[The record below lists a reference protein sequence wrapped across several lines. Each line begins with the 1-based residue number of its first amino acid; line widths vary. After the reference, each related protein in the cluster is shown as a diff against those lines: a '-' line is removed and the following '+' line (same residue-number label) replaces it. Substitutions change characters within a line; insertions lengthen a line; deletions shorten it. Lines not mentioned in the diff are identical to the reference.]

1 MAQES
6 RLVVVIDSQNAERN
20 ARNLGNE
27 LVSIERK
34 GEFASKSMDS
44 LSVATRALA
53 GHMAGLVTV
62 GAAISKMDTYT
73 GLQNRLKL
81 VTNNQ
86 AELNKATEDTFQIA
100 QKTYSAWD
108 SVLQVYQRFSD
119 NAKTLNLTMDDT
131 ARLTETVS
139 KAVAISGASA
149 EAADAALVQFGQ
161 ALASGTLR
169 GEELNSVMEQTPAL
183 AKAIAKGMGITVGE
197 LRSVAAEG
205 KITSQEIVKALRN
218 VQDEVDAL
226 FAKTDITIGQSLTL
240 LNNEITKF
248 VGEAGKGSGAA
259 QALSGSIQLL
269 ANNLNLIADSAF
281 AIGIGLMTKAV
292 LTKTVAVQASI
303 AASTKQV
310 FATIAER
317 NANIAAAKAEVESA
331 LAEAQSTQVTLTNI
345 KATHAQIM
353 AEIELEKVRLKAQIT
368 EQGRTATITRMA
380 QLGRL
385 QAQVALEVAAAET
398 AQSAS
403 SARLSAALTAQS
415 VATSRLA
422 LAKSA
427 LMAIFSPMGLAI
439 AATAASFYLLSSS
452 SDEVKESLATQ
463 SDSVSDL
470 TDKYIKLN
478 TVQALTEGVRLRKE
492 IEQQNDAIDDASGAI
507 KRFAYIQKELF
518 KLSGSDYEDYQ
529 NAIKSIA
536 TGASDAGDLLKKMI
550 SSGRFSQTQID
561 KLIEFSSAVAESK
574 NKIEQGNTALKLLN
588 ATSGQHVEVTA
599 ESIKQLTI
607 QTNLTK
613 VATQNFTDMKT
624 QMLDS
629 LRAQVEFIRLNGG
642 SEEQVKSL
650 NKVIQAYSL
659 NQISATDAV
668 SKFNSTAKVP
678 VDNIKKLQEYAIKTD
693 QSKIAL
699 NQANAELKKQ
709 NDLRNEYLK
718 QHQTVLGAQQ
728 GETNELNNQVAAQEK
743 LNKLRDNANKDNLK
757 NDFLIK
763 NTKAFGGGEKGLD
776 KARAASEFYTDNKIP
791 MTRSLT
797 GQEYAIFE
805 AWYKKQK
812 EVKDLQESIS
822 ESTRKQTKEVEK
834 QTKEAAKQAVLLA
847 GNDEKSRNMLR
858 VYLAF
863 RNAGLGDKQARVMTA
878 QVGRETDF
886 RNEAMFGSHKDANN
900 GYTNTGFLSWQKSRS
915 TKLMQSLQGQGVLD
929 KNGKIQQTQDALDA
943 MAKHAVQEAM
953 TDKSYSKSKAALL
966 NDDLDYRSLERIVA
980 KNLVGWD
987 YDGKKLGKAKASQHL
1002 AKQDSYYNQLSKI
1015 LGDNP
1020 EAVSK
1025 AIGDLSKLED
1035 EAYKAR
1041 AKTLEEVKQ
1050 LQATYD
1056 SETVAR
1062 SKKREEEINKAT
1074 ILGQSNLIP
1083 KINERYDAEDKL
1095 AQKQFDFEVNG
1106 YKWTEEQKLD
1116 YTYETN
1122 SLRLVAEGKL
1132 SEDQRKVA
1140 LDGLKLQKQQELGLL
1155 KLAQE
1160 QRLFQA
1166 RLSLL
1171 SETQAMQERYRL
1183 EREEI
1188 HKNTK
1193 LSIEERQK
1201 LIALSKANQDKETR
1215 DKVNN
1220 AVQNWGGIQADMN
1233 GTGEFFRQD
1242 QERFSRLN
1250 AANDL
1255 ADSQFAATD
1264 LNEQNSLDG
1273 LNAQFEAGLIK
1284 QQDYENQKTAIIQA
1298 AQDQRN
1304 QIAAEHAKNVQ
1315 DIEDKY
1321 QQDRLNTQI
1330 AFGGQMMGSLTSMFG
1345 SMFGEQSKAYKIMFA
1360 ADKAY
1365 AIAAAG
1371 IAIQQNI
1378 AAASKAG
1385 FPLNIPLIA
1394 GAVAQ
1399 GASIIAN
1406 IRAIKDQGFADG
1418 GYTGSGRKYE
1428 PAGIVHKGEVV
1439 WSQEDIKRWG
1449 GVGLVENMR
1458 KSANPEAFINN
1469 HAINNTSAENVFNR
1483 SFLSSKAFNDN
1494 QNISNIFNRPTRENQ
1509 IIVNAFKPSKDAA
1522 SRSEDVQ
1529 SITNQ
1534 YAGNNTSFSE
1544 VLDKSI
1550 QSSKSFN
1557 ASKSII
1563 SSLSNSKVLNS
1574 NVSNSTVQNAEKELL
1589 KEVSIFKDNGFADG
1603 GYTGKGKKY
1612 EIAGAVHKGEI
1623 VWSQDDIKKW
1633 GGVDKVEQMRRA
1645 TSPESFVSNYAQNHT
1660 TFESILNRANQ
1671 SSRIFNQS
1679 KEISNIFNKSVQDD
1693 QIIYKG
1699 NGNVPTSATSDL
1711 YHDGKVYFSS
1721 NGLVQDR
1728 SNLDDVQD
1736 FTLGR
1741 TSRPQAEIMPSIE
1754 PSTPTINFKIE
1765 VINQVSGATVEAE
1778 QLDEQTVRIIVT
1790 DELDKQLP
1798 RKVPKLVSDQI
1809 ANPNSTISRS
1819 LTENTTARRN
1829 RT

>member
-6 RLVVVIDSQNAERN
+6 RLVIVIDSQNAERN

-86 AELNKATEDTFQIA
+86 SELNKATEDTFRIA

-183 AKAIAKGMGITVGE
+183 AKAIAQGMGITLGE

-218 VQDEVDAL
+218 VESDVDAL

-259 QALSGSIQLL
+259 QVLAGSVQTL
-269 ANNLNLIADSAF
+269 ASNLDLIADGALVV
-281 AIGIGLMTKAV
+281 GIGYITRAILMKSAAIKEGMASTLASR
-292 LTKTVAVQASI
+292 QASVLNAQAEYAEAT
-303 AASTKQV
+303 AAL
-310 FATIAER
+310 
-317 NANIAAAKAEVESA
+317 NAAKAH
-331 LAEAQSTQVTLTNI
+331 LANVRATN
-345 KATHAQIM
+345 
-353 AEIELEKVRLKAQIT
+353 
-368 EQGRTATITRMA
+368 
-380 QLGRL
+380 
-385 QAQVALEVAAAET
+385 AET
-398 AQSAS
+398 Q
-403 SARLSAALTAQS
+403 
-415 VATSRLA
+415 
-422 LAKSA
+422 AK
-427 LMAIFSPMGLAI
+427 FG
-439 AATAASFYLLSSS
+439 ATAA
-452 SDEVKESLATQ
+452 ATRYAQ
-463 SDSVSDL
+463 AQAAV
-470 TDKYIKLN
+470 TAATNAQTAAQIKLN
-478 TVQALTEGVRLRKE
+478 TATSIAGRLAKGAFGLIGGWAGVATLGVMGLAAAYSYFNNKAEEAKQKLAEQAKVAEKADEELKKLTGNDKAKAVNDLTTAFNAQNKALEKSSRAVGSALIDIENYARGNREVEKISQEARTGTISYTEAIERLNKIKLPTDLYE
-492 IEQQNDAIDDASGAI
+492 NLKKQAAQYDDNASKASLS
-507 KRFAYIQKELF
+507 AE
-518 KLSGSDYEDYQ
+518 KLKLLRVEVKLGGNEAQ
-529 NAIKSIA
+529 NAAIQHQKQA
-536 TGASDAGDLLKKMI
+536 DAL
-550 SSGRFSQTQID
+550 
-561 KLIEFSSAVAESK
+561 
-574 NKIEQGNTALKLLN
+574 GNTATEAEK
-588 ATSGQHVEVTA
+588 ATKALQDYQAKQKDSVIDSIYKSGWLDKGYT
-599 ESIKQLTI
+599 
-607 QTNLTK
+607 
-613 VATQNFTDMKT
+613 VA
-624 QMLDS
+624 
-629 LRAQVEFIRLNGG
+629 
-642 SEEQVKSL
+642 
-650 NKVIQAYSL
+650 
-659 NQISATDAV
+659 
-668 SKFNSTAKVP
+668 
-678 VDNIKKLQEYAIKTD
+678 
-693 QSKIAL
+693 
-699 NQANAELKKQ
+699 QANAILELQKAKGMSAILSK
-709 NDLRNEYLK
+709 DEIDSALRNLK
-718 QHQTVLGAQQ
+718 IIEEQQ
-728 GETNELNNQVAAQEK
+728 EREDK
-743 LNKLRDNANKDNLK
+743 L
-757 NDFLIK
+757 
-763 NTKAFGGGEKGLD
+763 T
-776 KARAASEFYTDNKIP
+776 
-791 MTRSLT
+791 
-797 GQEYAIFE
+797 E
-805 AWYKKQK
+805 AK
-812 EVKDLQESIS
+812 
-822 ESTRKQTKEVEK
+822 RK

-847 GNDEKSRNMLR
+847 GNNEQARNMLR
-858 VYLAF
+858 VYQSF

-900 GYTNTGFLSWQKSRS
+900 GYNNTGFLSWQKSRS

-980 KNLVGWD
+980 KNFVGWD

-1020 EAVSK
+1020 EAASK
-1025 AIGDLSKLED
+1025 AIGDLSKFED

-1050 LQATYD
+1050 LQAAYD

-1074 ILGQSNLIP
+1074 ILGQLNLIP

-1166 RLSLL
+1166 KLFLL
-1171 SETQAMQERYRL
+1171 SETEAMQERYRL

-1188 HKNTK
+1188 AKTVK
-1193 LSIEERQK
+1193 DEEEKRK
-1201 LIALSKANQDKETR
+1201 RLALSRDQERLEALDRAAKAGQ
-1215 DKVNN
+1215 
-1220 AVQNWGGIQADMN
+1220 AWGGIQADMN
-1233 GTGEFFRQD
+1233 GSGEFYRLD
-1242 QERFSRLN
+1242 QERSSRLS
-1250 AANDL
+1250 AATNL
-1255 ADSQFAATD
+1255 LDSQQGVVN
-1264 LNEQNSLDG
+1264 LNEQNSIEA
-1273 LNAQFEAGLIK
+1273 LNAQFEQQLIS

-1298 AQDQRN
+1298 AQDKRN
-1304 QIAAEHAKNVQ
+1304 QIAAEYAKNAQ

-1330 AFGGQMMGSLTSMFG
+1330 AFGSQMMGSLTSMFG

-1385 FPLNIPLIA
+1385 FPLNLPLIA

-1406 IRAIKDQGFADG
+1406 IRAIKDQGFAEG
-1418 GYTGSGRKYE
+1418 GYTGSGGKYE

-1439 WSQEDIKRWG
+1439 WSQEDIRRWG

-1494 QNISNIFNRPTRENQ
+1494 QNISNIFNQSSREDQ
-1509 IIVNAFKPSKDAA
+1509 IIVKALKPSNEVVLQ
-1522 SRSEDVQ
+1522 SGDVQ
-1529 SITNQ
+1529 NITNQ

-1679 KEISNIFNKSVQDD
+1679 KEISNIFNQPVHDG

-1699 NGNVPTSATSDL
+1699 NSSVPTSATSDL

-1728 SNLDDVQD
+1728 SNLEDVQD
-1736 FTLGR
+1736 FTIGQAA
-1741 TSRPQAEIMPSIE
+1741 RPQAEIMPSIE

-1778 QLDEQTVRIIVT
+1778 QLDEQTVRIIVK

-1798 RKVPKLVSDQI
+1798 RTVPKLVSDQI
-1809 ANPNSTISRS
+1809 GNPNSAISRS

>member
-6 RLVVVIDSQNAERN
+6 RLVIVIDSQNAERN

-44 LSVATRALA
+44 LSAATRALA

-86 AELNKATEDTFQIA
+86 FELNKATEDTFRIA

-149 EAADAALVQFGQ
+149 EAADASLVQFGQ

-183 AKAIAKGMGITVGE
+183 AKAIAQGMGITVGE

-218 VQDEVDAL
+218 VESDVDAL

-248 VGEAGKGSGAA
+248 VGEASQGSGAA
-259 QALSGSIQLL
+259 QALSGSIKVLAENLESISYVAILGGTALL
-269 ANNLNLIADSAF
+269 TKAIATQVSALNTKLGSLVANN
-281 AIGIGLMTKAV
+281 
-292 LTKTVAVQASI
+292 
-303 AASTKQV
+303 AASQLQKQKS
-310 FATIAER
+310 IES
-317 NANIAAAKAEVESA
+317 AKAA
-331 LAEAQSTQVTLTNI
+331 LAEAEAHLANVRATNAETQAKFGASAASARYVLAATNVEKATKAVTAAQGKSASMAGLLSGAWGLIGGPIGAITLGITALAATYMYFSSKSAEATAKLKEQAEAAKLTKEEI
-345 KATHAQIM
+345 KALNDEQRKEKLGDLAATLDNQNKALRQQELAVGSALINIQNYAVGNAKV
-353 AEIELEKVRLKAQIT
+353 AEISNKARLGTISYTEAIEQLKSEKIPSDLMDALLK
-368 EQGRTATITRMA
+368 
-380 QLGRL
+380 
-385 QAQVALEVAAAET
+385 QVNAYDEAAET
-398 AQSAS
+398 AAKTKQTYSLFGIEVTLAGNKAENAIVGVDKNTKSLTENEKAALAAKNAQKKYADSLFDREFDAYLTKGLLAKGYSPDQVKQMVETANWARKEGVDITNELYQRGLKALAIDEENKKVIDAKNKTLKETTNELSKQQKLTKRLVGISGQSGIGTGPHLDVRYGGSLSGQKVSNEHLARLQAGGKPLTSYKISSNYGPRKAPTKGAS
-403 SARLSAALTAQS
+403 SFHKGIDFSMPEGTPITTN
-415 VATSRLA
+415 VAVKDIKTWYDS
-422 LAKSA
+422 KGGGYVSEV
-427 LMAIFSPMGLAI
+427 IFEDG
-439 AATAASFYLLSSS
+439 
-452 SDEVKESLATQ
+452 
-463 SDSVSDL
+463 VS
-470 TDKYIKLN
+470 
-478 TVQALTEGVRLRKE
+478 
-492 IEQQNDAIDDASGAI
+492 
-507 KRFAYIQKELF
+507 
-518 KLSGSDYEDYQ
+518 
-529 NAIKSIA
+529 
-536 TGASDAGDLLKKMI
+536 
-550 SSGRFSQTQID
+550 
-561 KLIEFSSAVAESK
+561 
-574 NKIEQGNTALKLLN
+574 LKLLHQSPKMQSKVKGGASKGSDKAAGDIQSQLERQLDAQRSLEN
-588 ATSGQHVEVTA
+588 EVATEVQRIQNNLQVRLEDVDKAGFSPERTA
-599 ESIKQLTI
+599 EIK
-607 QTNLTK
+607 
-613 VATQNFTDMKT
+613 
-624 QMLDS
+624 
-629 LRAQVEFIRLNGG
+629 
-642 SEEQVKSL
+642 
-650 NKVIQAYSL
+650 
-659 NQISATDAV
+659 
-668 SKFNSTAKVP
+668 
-678 VDNIKKLQEYAIKTD
+678 
-693 QSKIAL
+693 
-699 NQANAELKKQ
+699 AELQ
-709 NDLRNEYLK
+709 RRADND
-718 QHQTVLGAQQ
+718 
-728 GETNELNNQVAAQEK
+728 VA
-743 LNKLRDNANKDNLK
+743 
-757 NDFLIK
+757 I
-763 NTKAFGGGEKGLD
+763 
-776 KARAASEFYTDNKIP
+776 
-791 MTRSLT
+791 
-797 GQEYAIFE
+797 
-805 AWYKKQK
+805 
-812 EVKDLQESIS
+812 
-822 ESTRKQTKEVEK
+822 
-834 QTKEAAKQAVLLA
+834 AKQAI
-847 GNDEKSRNMLR
+847 R
-858 VYLAF
+858 
-863 RNAGLGDKQARVMTA
+863 
-878 QVGRETDF
+878 
-886 RNEAMFGSHKDANN
+886 
-900 GYTNTGFLSWQKSRS
+900 
-915 TKLMQSLQGQGVLD
+915 
-929 KNGKIQQTQDALDA
+929 
-943 MAKHAVQEAM
+943 
-953 TDKSYSKSKAALL
+953 
-966 NDDLDYRSLERIVA
+966 
-980 KNLVGWD
+980 
-987 YDGKKLGKAKASQHL
+987 
-1002 AKQDSYYNQLSKI
+1002 
-1015 LGDNP
+1015 
-1020 EAVSK
+1020 
-1025 AIGDLSKLED
+1025 SKLED
-1035 EAYKAR
+1035 YK
-1041 AKTLEEVKQ
+1041 EF
-1050 LQATYD
+1050 
-1056 SETVAR
+1056 
-1062 SKKREEEINKAT
+1062 
-1074 ILGQSNLIP
+1074 
-1083 KINERYDAEDKL
+1083 
-1095 AQKQFDFEVNG
+1095 QK
-1106 YKWTEEQKLD
+1106 TEEQLLEESFNRKKFNAAHD
-1116 YTYETN
+1116 IE
-1122 SLRLVAEGKL
+1122 L
-1132 SEDQRKVA
+1132 SKSEQKQAVE
-1140 LDGLKLQKQQELGLL
+1140 LLEQQKQQELGLL

-1188 HKNTK
+1188 LKNTK

-1201 LIALSKANQDKETR
+1201 LIVLSKATQDKESR

-1220 AVQNWGGIQADMN
+1220 AFQNWGGIQADMN
-1233 GTGEFFRQD
+1233 GTSEFFRQD

-1273 LNAQFEAGLIK
+1273 LDAQLEAGLIK

-1304 QIAAEHAKNVQ
+1304 QIAAEYAKNAQ

-1418 GYTGSGRKYE
+1418 GYTGSGGKYE

-1439 WSQEDIKRWG
+1439 WSQEDIRRWG

-1494 QNISNIFNRPTRENQ
+1494 QNISNIFNQSSREDQ
-1509 IIVNAFKPSKDAA
+1509 IIVKALKPSNEVVLQ
-1522 SRSEDVQ
+1522 SGDVQ
-1529 SITNQ
+1529 NITNQ

-1679 KEISNIFNKSVQDD
+1679 KEISNIFNQPVHDG

-1728 SNLDDVQD
+1728 SNLEDVQD
-1736 FTLGR
+1736 FTIGQAA
-1741 TSRPQAEIMPSIE
+1741 RPQAEIMPSIE

-1809 ANPNSTISRS
+1809 GNPNSTISRS

-1829 RT
+1829 R

>member
-1 MAQES
+1 MAQEA
-6 RLVVVIDSQNAERN
+6 RLVIVIDSER
-20 ARNLGNE
+20 AKRTAQDLSVE
-27 LVSIERK
+27 LDSITKK
-34 GEFASKSMDS
+34 GDFASKSMDRM
-44 LSVATRALA
+44 SVATRALA
-53 GHMAGLVTV
+53 GYMAGLLTV
-62 GAAISKMDTYT
+62 GSAISKMDTYT

-86 AELNKATEDTFQIA
+86 VELNKATEDTFRIA

-205 KITSQEIVKALRN
+205 KITSQEIVKALKN

-398 AQSAS
+398 AQSAAS
-403 SARLSAALTAQS
+403 SRLSAALTAQS

-550 SSGRFSQTQID
+550 SSGRFSQNQID

-588 ATSGQHVEVTA
+588 ATSRQHVEVTA

-668 SKFNSTAKVP
+668 SKFNSTAKIP
-678 VDNIKKLQEYAIKTD
+678 AENIKGLQDHATKTD

-718 QHQTVLGAQQ
+718 QHQTVLAAQQ

-743 LNKLRDNANKDNLK
+743 LNKLRDNANKDILK

-797 GQEYAIFE
+797 SQEAAIFE

-812 EVKDLQESIS
+812 EAKDLQESIT
-822 ESTRKQTKEVEK
+822 ESSRKQTKESEK
-834 QTKEAAKQAVLLA
+834 KLKITQAELEVAKRSAALIESSGLGKYAESKGIPSSVIAGLLA
-847 GNDEKSRNMLR
+847 QESQGIREAKSHTGAIGYFQTTSGYRKQNNMSVADSYDLEKSGKIVIDNIAK
-858 VYLAF
+858 VYEKTGDLAQAILSH
-863 RNAGLGDKQARVMTA
+863 NAGEGGARQFTKTGKVKGSA
-878 QVGRETDF
+878 E
-886 RNEAMFGSHKDANN
+886 RNKEVSQ
-900 GYTNTGFLSWQKSRS
+900 Y
-915 TKLMQSLQGQGVLD
+915 
-929 KNGKIQQTQDALDA
+929 
-943 MAKHAVQEAM
+943 
-953 TDKSYSKSKAALL
+953 
-966 NDDLDYRSLERIVA
+966 VA
-980 KNLVGWD
+980 KVSRYSDIIAGGVGKGGLS
-987 YDGKKLGKAKASQHL
+987 DGDSDRAYGKQ
-1002 AKQDSYYNQLSKI
+1002 I
-1015 LGDNP
+1015 
-1020 EAVSK
+1020 
-1025 AIGDLSKLED
+1025 
-1035 EAYKAR
+1035 KAR
-1041 AKTLEEVKQ
+1041 LELVKQ
-1050 LQATYD
+1050 GLNLQEQYEEEQAKRTK
-1056 SETVAR
+1056 AR
-1062 SKKREEEINKAT
+1062 NEEINLAQQT
-1074 ILGQSNLIP
+1074 GQTALIP
-1083 KINERYDAEDKL
+1083 KIKERYKAQDELAKL
-1095 AQKQFDFEVNG
+1095 QQDFEVNG
-1106 YKWTEEQKLD
+1106 YKWTEKQKLE

-1140 LDGLKLQKQQELGLL
+1140 LGGLELQKQQELGLL

-1166 RLSLL
+1166 EQFMLGEMERIKKRYALEYDEISKITDLEERRRKMSAFQADFIRNGVGNPTIDQYDTSSQFL
-1171 SETQAMQERYRL
+1171 KSTNYTKPKQTNMQVLDEDYAQTYQKLKDNLAAVLESEKASYQERL
-1183 EREEI
+1183 EA
-1188 HKNTK
+1188 
-1193 LSIEERQK
+1193 ERVFKEARQQMDNEYH
-1201 LIALSKANQDKETR
+1201 LKAIDARKADHDSQLQLYSQMISSASST
-1215 DKVNN
+1215 
-1220 AVQNWGGIQADMN
+1220 WGGLTQIVKDAR
-1233 GTGEFFRQD
+1233 GEN
-1242 QERFSRLN
+1242 SRSFKAMFIAQQSFAIASAIISAHL
-1250 AANDL
+1250 
-1255 ADSQFAATD
+1255 AATQVAAD
-1264 LNEQNSLDG
+1264 ATIPFFGAKIAASTAMLAMGYAN
-1273 LNAQFEAGLIK
+1273 AGLI
-1284 QQDYENQKTAIIQA
+1284 A
-1298 AQDQRN
+1298 
-1304 QIAAEHAKNVQ
+1304 
-1315 DIEDKY
+1315 
-1321 QQDRLNTQI
+1321 
-1330 AFGGQMMGSLTSMFG
+1330 GQT
-1345 SMFGEQSKAYKIMFA
+1345 I
-1360 ADKAY
+1360 
-1365 AIAAAG
+1365 
-1371 IAIQQNI
+1371 
-1378 AAASKAG
+1378 AG
-1385 FPLNIPLIA
+1385 F
-1394 GAVAQ
+1394 
-1399 GASIIAN
+1399 S
-1406 IRAIKDQGFADG
+1406 DG
-1418 GYTGSGRKYE
+1418 GFTGSGGKYQ
-1428 PAGIVHKGEVV
+1428 PAGIVHKGEIV

-1449 GVGLVENMR
+1449 GVGLVEKMR
-1458 KSANPEAFINN
+1458 KSANPEAFLNN
-1469 HAINNTSAENVFNR
+1469 
-1483 SFLSSKAFNDN
+1483 
-1494 QNISNIFNRPTRENQ
+1494 
-1509 IIVNAFKPSKDAA
+1509 
-1522 SRSEDVQ
+1522 
-1529 SITNQ
+1529 
-1534 YAGNNTSFSE
+1534 
-1544 VLDKSI
+1544 
-1550 QSSKSFN
+1550 N
-1557 ASKSII
+1557 AS
-1563 SSLSNSKVLNS
+1563 
-1574 NVSNSTVQNAEKELL
+1574 
-1589 KEVSIFKDNGFADG
+1589 ADS
-1603 GYTGKGKKY
+1603 
-1612 EIAGAVHKGEI
+1612 V
-1623 VWSQDDIKKW
+1623 
-1633 GGVDKVEQMRRA
+1633 MRRA
-1645 TSPESFVSNYAQNHT
+1645 MMSSNAFIESQK
-1660 TFESILNRANQ
+1660 Q
-1671 SSRIFNQS
+1671 SDIFNQP
-1679 KEISNIFNKSVQDD
+1679 VQDT

-1699 NGNVPTSATSDL
+1699 NRSVPITSSSASSDL
-1711 YHDGKVYFSS
+1711 FHDGKVYFSS
-1721 NGLVQDR
+1721 NGIVQDR

-1754 PSTPTINFKIE
+1754 QSSPTINFKIE
-1765 VINQVSGATVEAE
+1765 VVNQVSGATVEAE
-1778 QLDEQTVRIIVT
+1778 QLDEKTVRIIVT

-1829 RT
+1829 R

>member
-1 MAQES
+1 MAQEA
-6 RLVVVIDSQNAERN
+6 RLVIVIDSER
-20 ARNLGNE
+20 AKRTAQDLSVE
-27 LVSIERK
+27 LDSITKK
-34 GEFASKSMDS
+34 GDFASKSMDRM
-44 LSVATRALA
+44 SVATRALA
-53 GHMAGLVTV
+53 GYMAGLLTV
-62 GAAISKMDTYT
+62 GSAISKMDTYT

-86 AELNKATEDTFQIA
+86 VELNKATEDTFRIA

-205 KITSQEIVKALRN
+205 KITSQEIVKALKN

-398 AQSAS
+398 AQSAAS
-403 SARLSAALTAQS
+403 SRLSAALTAQS

-550 SSGRFSQTQID
+550 SSGRFSQNQID

-588 ATSGQHVEVTA
+588 ATSRQHVEVTA

-668 SKFNSTAKVP
+668 SKFNSTAKIP
-678 VDNIKKLQEYAIKTD
+678 AENIKGLQDHATKTD

-718 QHQTVLGAQQ
+718 QHQTVLAAQQ

-743 LNKLRDNANKDNLK
+743 LNKLRDNANKDILK
-757 NDFLIK
+757 NVFLIK

-797 GQEYAIFE
+797 SQEAAIFE

-812 EVKDLQESIS
+812 EAKDLQESIT
-822 ESTRKQTKEVEK
+822 ESSRKQTKESEK
-834 QTKEAAKQAVLLA
+834 KLKITQAELEVAKRSAALIESSGLGKYAESKGIPSSVIAGLLA
-847 GNDEKSRNMLR
+847 QESQGIREAKSHTGAIGYFQTTSGYRKQNNMSVADSYDLEKSGKIVIDNIAK
-858 VYLAF
+858 VYEKTGDLAQAILSH
-863 RNAGLGDKQARVMTA
+863 NAGEGGARQFTKTGKVKGSA
-878 QVGRETDF
+878 E
-886 RNEAMFGSHKDANN
+886 RNKEVSQ
-900 GYTNTGFLSWQKSRS
+900 Y
-915 TKLMQSLQGQGVLD
+915 
-929 KNGKIQQTQDALDA
+929 
-943 MAKHAVQEAM
+943 
-953 TDKSYSKSKAALL
+953 
-966 NDDLDYRSLERIVA
+966 VA
-980 KNLVGWD
+980 KVSRYSDIIAGGVGKGGLS
-987 YDGKKLGKAKASQHL
+987 DGDSDRAYGKQ
-1002 AKQDSYYNQLSKI
+1002 I
-1015 LGDNP
+1015 
-1020 EAVSK
+1020 
-1025 AIGDLSKLED
+1025 
-1035 EAYKAR
+1035 KAR
-1041 AKTLEEVKQ
+1041 LELVKQ
-1050 LQATYD
+1050 GLNLQEQYEEEQAKRTK
-1056 SETVAR
+1056 AR
-1062 SKKREEEINKAT
+1062 NEEINLAQQT
-1074 ILGQSNLIP
+1074 GQTALIP
-1083 KINERYDAEDKL
+1083 KIKERYKAQDELAKL
-1095 AQKQFDFEVNG
+1095 QQDFEVNG
-1106 YKWTEEQKLD
+1106 YKWTEKQKLE

-1140 LDGLKLQKQQELGLL
+1140 LGGLELQKQQELGLL

-1166 RLSLL
+1166 EQFMLGEMERIKKRYALEYDEISKITDLEERRRKMSAFQADFIRNGVGNPTIDQYDTSSQFL
-1171 SETQAMQERYRL
+1171 KSTNYTKPKQTNMQVLDEDYAQTYQKLKDNLAAVLESEKASYQERL
-1183 EREEI
+1183 EA
-1188 HKNTK
+1188 
-1193 LSIEERQK
+1193 ERVFKEARQQMDNEYH
-1201 LIALSKANQDKETR
+1201 LKAIDARKADHDSQLQLYSQMISSASST
-1215 DKVNN
+1215 
-1220 AVQNWGGIQADMN
+1220 WGGLTQIVKDAR
-1233 GTGEFFRQD
+1233 GEN
-1242 QERFSRLN
+1242 SRSFKAMFIAQQSFAIASAIISAHL
-1250 AANDL
+1250 
-1255 ADSQFAATD
+1255 AATQVAAD
-1264 LNEQNSLDG
+1264 ATIPFFGAKIAASTAMLAMGYAN
-1273 LNAQFEAGLIK
+1273 AGLI
-1284 QQDYENQKTAIIQA
+1284 A
-1298 AQDQRN
+1298 
-1304 QIAAEHAKNVQ
+1304 
-1315 DIEDKY
+1315 
-1321 QQDRLNTQI
+1321 
-1330 AFGGQMMGSLTSMFG
+1330 GQT
-1345 SMFGEQSKAYKIMFA
+1345 I
-1360 ADKAY
+1360 
-1365 AIAAAG
+1365 
-1371 IAIQQNI
+1371 
-1378 AAASKAG
+1378 AG
-1385 FPLNIPLIA
+1385 F
-1394 GAVAQ
+1394 
-1399 GASIIAN
+1399 S
-1406 IRAIKDQGFADG
+1406 DG
-1418 GYTGSGRKYE
+1418 GFTGSGGKYQ
-1428 PAGIVHKGEVV
+1428 PAGIVHKGEIV

-1449 GVGLVENMR
+1449 GVGLVEKMR
-1458 KSANPEAFINN
+1458 KSANPEAFLNN
-1469 HAINNTSAENVFNR
+1469 
-1483 SFLSSKAFNDN
+1483 
-1494 QNISNIFNRPTRENQ
+1494 
-1509 IIVNAFKPSKDAA
+1509 
-1522 SRSEDVQ
+1522 
-1529 SITNQ
+1529 
-1534 YAGNNTSFSE
+1534 
-1544 VLDKSI
+1544 
-1550 QSSKSFN
+1550 N
-1557 ASKSII
+1557 AS
-1563 SSLSNSKVLNS
+1563 
-1574 NVSNSTVQNAEKELL
+1574 
-1589 KEVSIFKDNGFADG
+1589 ADS
-1603 GYTGKGKKY
+1603 
-1612 EIAGAVHKGEI
+1612 V
-1623 VWSQDDIKKW
+1623 
-1633 GGVDKVEQMRRA
+1633 MRRA
-1645 TSPESFVSNYAQNHT
+1645 MMSSNAFIESQK
-1660 TFESILNRANQ
+1660 Q
-1671 SSRIFNQS
+1671 SDIFNQP
-1679 KEISNIFNKSVQDD
+1679 VQDT

-1699 NGNVPTSATSDL
+1699 NRSVPITSSSASSDL
-1711 YHDGKVYFSS
+1711 FHDGKVYFSS
-1721 NGLVQDR
+1721 NGFVQDR
-1728 SNLDDVQD
+1728 SNLEDVQD
-1736 FTLGR
+1736 FTMGQAA
-1741 TSRPQAEIMPSIE
+1741 RPQAEIMPSIE
-1754 PSTPTINFKIE
+1754 PASPTINFKIE

-1778 QLDEQTVRIIVT
+1778 QLDEQTVRIIVK

-1798 RKVPKLVSDQI
+1798 RTVPKLVSDQI
-1809 ANPNSTISRS
+1809 GNPNSTISRS
-1819 LTENTTARRN
+1819 LTENTTVRRN
-1829 RT
+1829 R

>member
-1 MAQES
+1 MAQDS
-6 RLVVVIDSQNAERN
+6 RLVIVIDSQNAERN

-27 LVSIERK
+27 LDSIERK
-34 GEFASKSMDS
+34 GDYASKSMDG

-53 GHMAGLVTV
+53 GYMAGLVTV
-62 GAAISKMDTYT
+62 GAAISKMDAYT

-86 AELNKATEDTFQIA
+86 AELNKATEDTFRIA

-183 AKAIAKGMGITVGE
+183 AKAIAQGMGITVGE

-205 KITSQEIVKALRN
+205 KITSQEIVKALKN
-218 VQDEVDAL
+218 VQNDVDAL

-248 VGEAGKGSGAA
+248 VGEAGQGSGAA
-259 QALSGSIQLL
+259 QALSGSIQVLAENLESISYVAILGGTALL
-269 ANNLNLIADSAF
+269 TKAIATQVSALNTKLGSLVANNAATQLQ
-281 AIGIGLMTKAV
+281 KQ
-292 LTKTVAVQASI
+292 KSI
-303 AASTKQV
+303 ES
-310 FATIAER
+310 
-317 NANIAAAKAEVESA
+317 AKAA
-331 LAEAQSTQVTLTNI
+331 LAEAEAHLANVRATNAETQAKFGASAASARYVLAANNVEKATKAVIAAQGKSASMASLVSGAWGLIGGPIGAITLGVTALAATYMYFSSKSAEATAKLKEQAEAAKLTKEEI
-345 KATHAQIM
+345 KALNDEQRKEKLGDLAATINDQNKALEKQELAVGSALINIQNYAVGNAKV
-353 AEIELEKVRLKAQIT
+353 AEISNKARLGTISYT
-368 EQGRTATITRMA
+368 EAIE
-380 QLGRL
+380 QLKNQKIPSDL
-385 QAQVALEVAAAET
+385 MDALLKQVNAYDEAAET
-398 AQSAS
+398 AAKTKQTYNLFGIEVTLAGNKAENAIVGVDKNTKSLTENEKAALAAKNAQKQYADSLADRKFEALVTKGLLAKGYSPEQVKQMVETASWARKSGVKVSNELYQIGLETLSIEEQNKKVIDAKNKALKESTNELSKQQKLSKRLVGISGQSGIGTGPHLDVRYGGSMSGQKVSNEHLARLQAGGKPLSSYKISSNYGPRQAPTKGAS
-403 SARLSAALTAQS
+403 SFHKGIDFSMPEGTPITTN
-415 VATSRLA
+415 VAVKDIKTWYDS
-422 LAKSA
+422 KGGGYVS
-427 LMAIFSPMGLAI
+427 
-439 AATAASFYLLSSS
+439 
-452 SDEVKESLATQ
+452 EVLFE
-463 SDSVSDL
+463 DGVS
-470 TDKYIKLN
+470 
-478 TVQALTEGVRLRKE
+478 
-492 IEQQNDAIDDASGAI
+492 
-507 KRFAYIQKELF
+507 
-518 KLSGSDYEDYQ
+518 
-529 NAIKSIA
+529 
-536 TGASDAGDLLKKMI
+536 
-550 SSGRFSQTQID
+550 
-561 KLIEFSSAVAESK
+561 
-574 NKIEQGNTALKLLN
+574 LKLLHQSPKMQSKVKGGASKGSDKAAGDIQSQLDRQLDAQRSLEN
-588 ATSGQHVEVTA
+588 EVASEVQRIQNNLKVRLEDVDKAGFSPERTA
-599 ESIKQLTI
+599 EIK
-607 QTNLTK
+607 
-613 VATQNFTDMKT
+613 
-624 QMLDS
+624 
-629 LRAQVEFIRLNGG
+629 
-642 SEEQVKSL
+642 
-650 NKVIQAYSL
+650 
-659 NQISATDAV
+659 
-668 SKFNSTAKVP
+668 
-678 VDNIKKLQEYAIKTD
+678 
-693 QSKIAL
+693 
-699 NQANAELKKQ
+699 AELQ
-709 NDLRNEYLK
+709 RRADND
-718 QHQTVLGAQQ
+718 
-728 GETNELNNQVAAQEK
+728 VA
-743 LNKLRDNANKDNLK
+743 
-757 NDFLIK
+757 I
-763 NTKAFGGGEKGLD
+763 
-776 KARAASEFYTDNKIP
+776 
-791 MTRSLT
+791 
-797 GQEYAIFE
+797 
-805 AWYKKQK
+805 
-812 EVKDLQESIS
+812 
-822 ESTRKQTKEVEK
+822 
-834 QTKEAAKQAVLLA
+834 AKQAI
-847 GNDEKSRNMLR
+847 R
-858 VYLAF
+858 
-863 RNAGLGDKQARVMTA
+863 
-878 QVGRETDF
+878 
-886 RNEAMFGSHKDANN
+886 
-900 GYTNTGFLSWQKSRS
+900 
-915 TKLMQSLQGQGVLD
+915 
-929 KNGKIQQTQDALDA
+929 
-943 MAKHAVQEAM
+943 
-953 TDKSYSKSKAALL
+953 
-966 NDDLDYRSLERIVA
+966 
-980 KNLVGWD
+980 
-987 YDGKKLGKAKASQHL
+987 
-1002 AKQDSYYNQLSKI
+1002 
-1015 LGDNP
+1015 
-1020 EAVSK
+1020 
-1025 AIGDLSKLED
+1025 SKLED
-1035 EAYKAR
+1035 YK
-1041 AKTLEEVKQ
+1041 EF
-1050 LQATYD
+1050 
-1056 SETVAR
+1056 
-1062 SKKREEEINKAT
+1062 
-1074 ILGQSNLIP
+1074 
-1083 KINERYDAEDKL
+1083 
-1095 AQKQFDFEVNG
+1095 QK
-1106 YKWTEEQKLD
+1106 TEEQLLEESFNRKKFNAAHD
-1116 YTYETN
+1116 IE
-1122 SLRLVAEGKL
+1122 L
-1132 SEDQRKVA
+1132 SKSEQKQAVE
-1140 LDGLKLQKQQELGLL
+1140 LLEQQKQQELGLL

-1188 HKNTK
+1188 LKNTK
-1193 LSIEERQK
+1193 LSIKERQK
-1201 LIALSKANQDKETR
+1201 LIAFSKANQDKETR

-1233 GTGEFFRQD
+1233 GTSEFFRQD

-1264 LNEQNSLDG
+1264 LNEQNSLNG
-1273 LNAQFEAGLIK
+1273 LDTQMEAGLIK

-1418 GYTGSGRKYE
+1418 GYTGSGGKYE

-1439 WSQEDIKRWG
+1439 WSQEDIRRWG

-1469 HAINNTSAENVFNR
+1469 HAQNNTSIENVFNR

-1494 QNISNIFNRPTRENQ
+1494 KSISNISN
-1509 IIVNAFKPSKDAA
+1509 
-1522 SRSEDVQ
+1522 
-1529 SITNQ
+1529 
-1534 YAGNNTSFSE
+1534 
-1544 VLDKSI
+1544 
-1550 QSSKSFN
+1550 
-1557 ASKSII
+1557 
-1563 SSLSNSKVLNS
+1563 LSNSKVLNS

-1660 TFESILNRANQ
+1660 TFESILNRAHQ

-1699 NGNVPTSATSDL
+1699 NSRAPTASSSVGSDL
-1711 YHDGKVYFSS
+1711 FHDGKVYFSS
-1721 NGLVQDR
+1721 NGLVQNR
-1728 SNLDDVQD
+1728 SNLEDVQD
-1736 FTLGR
+1736 FTLGS

-1754 PSTPTINFKIE
+1754 PASPIINFKIE

-1809 ANPNSTISRS
+1809 ANPNST
-1819 LTENTTARRN
+1819 
-1829 RT
+1829 

>member
-6 RLVVVIDSQNAERN
+6 RLVIVIDSQNAERN

-27 LVSIERK
+27 LDSIERK
-34 GEFASKSMDS
+34 GEFASKSMDN

-53 GHMAGLVTV
+53 GYMAGLVTV
-62 GAAISKMDTYT
+62 SSAISKMDTYT

-86 AELNKATEDTFQIA
+86 VELNKATEDTFRIA

-183 AKAIAKGMGITVGE
+183 AKAIAQGMGITVGE

-205 KITSQEIVKALRN
+205 KITSQEIVKALKN
-218 VQDEVDAL
+218 VQNDVDAL

-259 QALSGSIQLL
+259 QVLAGSVQTL
-269 ANNLNLIADSAF
+269 ASNLDLIADGALVV
-281 AIGIGLMTKAV
+281 GIGYITRAILMKSAAIKEGMASTLASR
-292 LTKTVAVQASI
+292 QASVLNAQAEYAEAT
-303 AASTKQV
+303 AAL
-310 FATIAER
+310 
-317 NANIAAAKAEVESA
+317 NAAKAH
-331 LAEAQSTQVTLTNI
+331 LANVRATN
-345 KATHAQIM
+345 
-353 AEIELEKVRLKAQIT
+353 
-368 EQGRTATITRMA
+368 
-380 QLGRL
+380 
-385 QAQVALEVAAAET
+385 AET
-398 AQSAS
+398 Q
-403 SARLSAALTAQS
+403 
-415 VATSRLA
+415 
-422 LAKSA
+422 AK
-427 LMAIFSPMGLAI
+427 FG
-439 AATAASFYLLSSS
+439 ATAA
-452 SDEVKESLATQ
+452 ATRYAQ
-463 SDSVSDL
+463 AQAAV
-470 TDKYIKLN
+470 TAATNAQTAAQIKLN
-478 TVQALTEGVRLRKE
+478 TATSIAGRLAKGAFGLIGGWAGVATLGVMGLAAAYSYFNNKAEEAKQKLAEQAKVAEKADEELKKLTGNDKAKAVNDLTTAFNAQNKALEKSSRAVGSALIDIENYARGNREVEKISQEARTGTISYTEAIERLNKIKLPTDLYENLKKQAAQYDDNASKASLSAEKLKLLRVEVKLGGNE
-492 IEQQNDAIDDASGAI
+492 AQNAAI
-507 KRFAYIQKELF
+507 KQQKH
-518 KLSGSDYEDYQ
+518 
-529 NAIKSIA
+529 A
-536 TGASDAGDLLKKMI
+536 DAL
-550 SSGRFSQTQID
+550 
-561 KLIEFSSAVAESK
+561 
-574 NKIEQGNTALKLLN
+574 GNTATEAEK
-588 ATSGQHVEVTA
+588 ATKALQDYQAKQKDSVIDSIYKSGWLDKGYT
-599 ESIKQLTI
+599 
-607 QTNLTK
+607 
-613 VATQNFTDMKT
+613 VA
-624 QMLDS
+624 
-629 LRAQVEFIRLNGG
+629 
-642 SEEQVKSL
+642 
-650 NKVIQAYSL
+650 
-659 NQISATDAV
+659 
-668 SKFNSTAKVP
+668 
-678 VDNIKKLQEYAIKTD
+678 
-693 QSKIAL
+693 
-699 NQANAELKKQ
+699 QANAILELQKAKGMSAILSK
-709 NDLRNEYLK
+709 DEIDSALRNLK
-718 QHQTVLGAQQ
+718 IIEEQQ
-728 GETNELNNQVAAQEK
+728 EREDK
-743 LNKLRDNANKDNLK
+743 L
-757 NDFLIK
+757 
-763 NTKAFGGGEKGLD
+763 T
-776 KARAASEFYTDNKIP
+776 
-791 MTRSLT
+791 
-797 GQEYAIFE
+797 E
-805 AWYKKQK
+805 AK
-812 EVKDLQESIS
+812 
-822 ESTRKQTKEVEK
+822 RKQTKESEK
-834 QTKEAAKQAVLLA
+834 KLKITQAELEVAKRSAALIESSGLGKYAESKGIPSSVIAGLLA
-847 GNDEKSRNMLR
+847 QESKGIREAKSHTGAIGYFQTTSGYRKQNNMSVADSYDLEKSGKIVIDNIAK
-858 VYLAF
+858 VYEKTGDLAQAILSH
-863 RNAGLGDKQARVMTA
+863 NAGEGGARQFTKTGKVKGSA
-878 QVGRETDF
+878 E
-886 RNEAMFGSHKDANN
+886 RNKEVSQ
-900 GYTNTGFLSWQKSRS
+900 Y
-915 TKLMQSLQGQGVLD
+915 
-929 KNGKIQQTQDALDA
+929 
-943 MAKHAVQEAM
+943 
-953 TDKSYSKSKAALL
+953 
-966 NDDLDYRSLERIVA
+966 VA
-980 KNLVGWD
+980 KVSRYSDIIAGGVGKGGLS
-987 YDGKKLGKAKASQHL
+987 DG
-1002 AKQDSYYNQLSKI
+1002 DS
-1015 LGDNP
+1015 DR
-1020 EAVSK
+1020 
-1025 AIGDLSKLED
+1025 
-1035 EAYKAR
+1035 AYGEQIKAR
-1041 AKTLEEVKQ
+1041 LELVKQ
-1050 LQATYD
+1050 GLNLQEQYEEEQAKRTK
-1056 SETVAR
+1056 AR
-1062 SKKREEEINKAT
+1062 NEEINLAQQT
-1074 ILGQSNLIP
+1074 GQTALIP
-1083 KINERYDAEDKL
+1083 KIKERYKAQDELAKL
-1095 AQKQFDFEVNG
+1095 QQDFEVNG

-1116 YTYETN
+1116 YTYKTN

-1140 LDGLKLQKQQELGLL
+1140 LDGLEQQKQQELGLL

-1188 HKNTK
+1188 LKNTK

-1220 AVQNWGGIQADMN
+1220 AAQNWGGIQADMN

-1304 QIAAEHAKNVQ
+1304 QIAAEYAQNAQ

-1321 QQDRLNTQI
+1321 HQDRLNAQI
-1330 AFGGQMMGSLTSMFG
+1330 ALGGQMMGSLTSMFG

-1371 IAIQQNI
+1371 IAIQQSI
-1378 AAASKAG
+1378 AQAAKVG
-1385 FPLNIPLIA
+1385 FPTNIPLIA
-1394 GAVAQ
+1394 SAIAQ

-1418 GYTGSGRKYE
+1418 GYTGSGGKYE

-1449 GVGLVENMR
+1449 GVGLVEKMR

-1469 HAINNTSAENVFNR
+1469 HAQNNTSIENVFNR

-1494 QNISNIFNRPTRENQ
+1494 KSISNISN
-1509 IIVNAFKPSKDAA
+1509 
-1522 SRSEDVQ
+1522 
-1529 SITNQ
+1529 
-1534 YAGNNTSFSE
+1534 
-1544 VLDKSI
+1544 
-1550 QSSKSFN
+1550 
-1557 ASKSII
+1557 
-1563 SSLSNSKVLNS
+1563 LSNSKVLNS

-1679 KEISNIFNKSVQDD
+1679 KEISNIFNQPVHDG

-1699 NGNVPTSATSDL
+1699 NSNVPTSATSDL

-1736 FTLGR
+1736 FTMGKAA
-1741 TSRPQAEIMPSIE
+1741 RPQAEIMPSIE
-1754 PSTPTINFKIE
+1754 PAAPTINFKIE

-1829 RT
+1829 R

>member
-1 MAQES
+1 MAQEA
-6 RLVVVIDSQNAERN
+6 RLVIVIDSER
-20 ARNLGNE
+20 AKRTAQDLSVE
-27 LVSIERK
+27 LDSITKK
-34 GEFASKSMDS
+34 GDFASKSMDRM
-44 LSVATRALA
+44 SVATRALA
-53 GHMAGLVTV
+53 RYMAGLVTV
-62 GAAISKMDTYT
+62 SSAISKMDTYT

-86 AELNKATEDTFQIA
+86 VELNKATEDTFRIA

-183 AKAIAKGMGITVGE
+183 AKAIAQGMGITVGE

-218 VQDEVDAL
+218 VESDVDAL

-259 QALSGSIQLL
+259 QVLAGSVQTL
-269 ANNLNLIADSAF
+269 ASNLDLIADGALVV
-281 AIGIGLMTKAV
+281 GIGYITRAILMKSAAIKEGMASTLASR
-292 LTKTVAVQASI
+292 QASVLNAQAEYAEAT
-303 AASTKQV
+303 AAL
-310 FATIAER
+310 
-317 NANIAAAKAEVESA
+317 NAAKAH
-331 LAEAQSTQVTLTNI
+331 LANVRATN
-345 KATHAQIM
+345 
-353 AEIELEKVRLKAQIT
+353 
-368 EQGRTATITRMA
+368 
-380 QLGRL
+380 
-385 QAQVALEVAAAET
+385 AET
-398 AQSAS
+398 Q
-403 SARLSAALTAQS
+403 
-415 VATSRLA
+415 
-422 LAKSA
+422 AK
-427 LMAIFSPMGLAI
+427 FG
-439 AATAASFYLLSSS
+439 ATAA
-452 SDEVKESLATQ
+452 ATRYAQ
-463 SDSVSDL
+463 AQAAV
-470 TDKYIKLN
+470 TAATNAQTAAQIKLN
-478 TVQALTEGVRLRKE
+478 TATSIAGRLAKGAFGLIGGWAGVATLGVMGLAAAYSYFSNKAEEAKQKLAEQAKVAEKADEELKKLTGNDKAKAVNDLTTAFNTQNEALEKSSRAVGSALIDIENYARGNREVEKISQEARTGTISYTEAIERLNKIKLPTDLYENLKKQAAQYDDNASKASLSAEKLKLFGVEVSLAGNK
-492 IEQQNDAIDDASGAI
+492 A
-507 KRFAYIQKELF
+507 
-518 KLSGSDYEDYQ
+518 Q
-529 NAIKSIA
+529 NAAAQHQKQA
-536 TGASDAGDLLKKMI
+536 DAL
-550 SSGRFSQTQID
+550 
-561 KLIEFSSAVAESK
+561 
-574 NKIEQGNTALKLLN
+574 GNTATEAEK
-588 ATSGQHVEVTA
+588 ATKALQDYQAKQKDSVIDSIYKSGWLDKGYT
-599 ESIKQLTI
+599 
-607 QTNLTK
+607 
-613 VATQNFTDMKT
+613 VA
-624 QMLDS
+624 
-629 LRAQVEFIRLNGG
+629 
-642 SEEQVKSL
+642 
-650 NKVIQAYSL
+650 
-659 NQISATDAV
+659 
-668 SKFNSTAKVP
+668 
-678 VDNIKKLQEYAIKTD
+678 
-693 QSKIAL
+693 
-699 NQANAELKKQ
+699 QANAILELQKAKGMSAILSK
-709 NDLRNEYLK
+709 DEIDSALRNLK
-718 QHQTVLGAQQ
+718 IIEEQQ
-728 GETNELNNQVAAQEK
+728 EREDK
-743 LNKLRDNANKDNLK
+743 L
-757 NDFLIK
+757 
-763 NTKAFGGGEKGLD
+763 T
-776 KARAASEFYTDNKIP
+776 
-791 MTRSLT
+791 
-797 GQEYAIFE
+797 E
-805 AWYKKQK
+805 AK
-812 EVKDLQESIS
+812 
-822 ESTRKQTKEVEK
+822 RK

-847 GNDEKSRNMLR
+847 GNNERVRNMLR
-858 VYLAF
+858 VYQSF

-980 KNLVGWD
+980 KNFVGWD

-1020 EAVSK
+1020 EAALK
-1025 AIGDLSKLED
+1025 AIGDLSKFED

-1041 AKTLEEVKQ
+1041 AKTLEEIKQ

-1166 RLSLL
+1166 KLFLL
-1171 SETQAMQERYRL
+1171 SETEAMQERYRL

-1188 HKNTK
+1188 AKTVK
-1193 LSIEERQK
+1193 DEEEKRK
-1201 LIALSKANQDKETR
+1201 RLALSRDQERLEALDRAAKAGQ
-1215 DKVNN
+1215 
-1220 AVQNWGGIQADMN
+1220 AWGGIQADMN
-1233 GTGEFFRQD
+1233 GSGEFYRLD
-1242 QERFSRLN
+1242 QERSSRLS
-1250 AANDL
+1250 AATNL
-1255 ADSQFAATD
+1255 LDSQQGVVN
-1264 LNEQNSLDG
+1264 LNEQNSIEA
-1273 LNAQFEAGLIK
+1273 LNAQFEQQLIS

-1304 QIAAEHAKNVQ
+1304 QIAAEYAKNAQ

-1371 IAIQQNI
+1371 IAIQQSI
-1378 AAASKAG
+1378 AQAAKVG
-1385 FPLNIPLIA
+1385 FPTNIPLIA
-1394 GAVAQ
+1394 SAIAQ

-1418 GYTGSGRKYE
+1418 GYTGSGGKYQ

-1449 GVGLVENMR
+1449 GVGLVEKMR
-1458 KSANPEAFINN
+1458 KSANPEAFLNN
-1469 HAINNTSAENVFNR
+1469 
-1483 SFLSSKAFNDN
+1483 
-1494 QNISNIFNRPTRENQ
+1494 
-1509 IIVNAFKPSKDAA
+1509 
-1522 SRSEDVQ
+1522 
-1529 SITNQ
+1529 
-1534 YAGNNTSFSE
+1534 
-1544 VLDKSI
+1544 
-1550 QSSKSFN
+1550 N
-1557 ASKSII
+1557 AS
-1563 SSLSNSKVLNS
+1563 
-1574 NVSNSTVQNAEKELL
+1574 
-1589 KEVSIFKDNGFADG
+1589 ADS
-1603 GYTGKGKKY
+1603 
-1612 EIAGAVHKGEI
+1612 V
-1623 VWSQDDIKKW
+1623 
-1633 GGVDKVEQMRRA
+1633 MRRA
-1645 TSPESFVSNYAQNHT
+1645 MMSSSAFIESQKQAD
-1660 TFESILNRANQ
+1660 
-1671 SSRIFNQS
+1671 IFNQP
-1679 KEISNIFNKSVQDD
+1679 VQAT

-1699 NGNVPTSATSDL
+1699 NRSVPIASSSASSDL
-1711 YHDGKVYFSS
+1711 FHDGKVYFTS
-1721 NGLVQDR
+1721 NGFVQDR
-1728 SNLDDVQD
+1728 SNLEDVQD
-1736 FTLGR
+1736 FTLGQS
-1741 TSRPQAEIMPSIE
+1741 SRPQAEIMPSIE
-1754 PSTPTINFKIE
+1754 PASPTINFKIE

-1778 QLDEQTVRIIVT
+1778 QLDEQTVRIIVK

-1798 RKVPKLVSDQI
+1798 RTVPKLVSDQI
-1809 ANPNSTISRS
+1809 GNPNSTISRS

-1829 RT
+1829 R

>member
-1 MAQES
+1 MAVFYYLEESQMAQEA
-6 RLVVVIDSQNAERN
+6 RLVIVIDSER
-20 ARNLGNE
+20 AKRTAQDLSVE
-27 LVSIERK
+27 LDSITKK
-34 GEFASKSMDS
+34 GDFASKSMDRM
-44 LSVATRALA
+44 SVATRALA
-53 GHMAGLVTV
+53 GYMAGLLTV
-62 GAAISKMDTYT
+62 GSAISKMDTYT

-86 AELNKATEDTFQIA
+86 VELNKATEDTFRIA

-205 KITSQEIVKALRN
+205 KITSQEIVKALKN

-398 AQSAS
+398 AQSAAS
-403 SARLSAALTAQS
+403 SRLSAALTAQS

-550 SSGRFSQTQID
+550 SSGRFSQNQID

-588 ATSGQHVEVTA
+588 ATSRQHVEVTA

-668 SKFNSTAKVP
+668 SKFNSTAKIP
-678 VDNIKKLQEYAIKTD
+678 AENIKGLQDHATKTD

-718 QHQTVLGAQQ
+718 QHQTVLAAQQ

-743 LNKLRDNANKDNLK
+743 LNKLRDNANKDILK

-797 GQEYAIFE
+797 SQEAAIFE

-812 EVKDLQESIS
+812 EAKDLQESIT
-822 ESTRKQTKEVEK
+822 ESSRKQTKESEK
-834 QTKEAAKQAVLLA
+834 KLKITQAELEVAKRSAALIESSGLGKYAESKGIPSSVIAGLLA
-847 GNDEKSRNMLR
+847 QESQGIREAKSHTGAIGYFQTTSGYRKQNNMSVADSYDLEKSGKIVIDNIAK
-858 VYLAF
+858 VYEKTGDLAQAILSH
-863 RNAGLGDKQARVMTA
+863 NAGEGGARQFTKTGKVKGSA
-878 QVGRETDF
+878 E
-886 RNEAMFGSHKDANN
+886 RNKEVSQ
-900 GYTNTGFLSWQKSRS
+900 Y
-915 TKLMQSLQGQGVLD
+915 
-929 KNGKIQQTQDALDA
+929 
-943 MAKHAVQEAM
+943 
-953 TDKSYSKSKAALL
+953 
-966 NDDLDYRSLERIVA
+966 VA
-980 KNLVGWD
+980 KVSRYSDIIAGGVGKGGLS
-987 YDGKKLGKAKASQHL
+987 DGDSDRAYGKQ
-1002 AKQDSYYNQLSKI
+1002 I
-1015 LGDNP
+1015 
-1020 EAVSK
+1020 
-1025 AIGDLSKLED
+1025 
-1035 EAYKAR
+1035 KAR
-1041 AKTLEEVKQ
+1041 LELVKQ
-1050 LQATYD
+1050 GLNLQEQYEEEQAKRTK
-1056 SETVAR
+1056 AR
-1062 SKKREEEINKAT
+1062 NEEINLAQQT
-1074 ILGQSNLIP
+1074 GQTALIP
-1083 KINERYDAEDKL
+1083 KIKERYKAQDELAKL
-1095 AQKQFDFEVNG
+1095 QQDFEVNG
-1106 YKWTEEQKLD
+1106 YKWTEKQKLE

-1140 LDGLKLQKQQELGLL
+1140 LGGLELQKQQELGLL

-1166 RLSLL
+1166 EQFMLGEMERIKKRYALEYDEISKITDLEERRRKMSAFQADFIRNGVGNPTIDQYDTSSQFL
-1171 SETQAMQERYRL
+1171 KSTNYTKPKQTNMQVLDEDYAQTYQKLKDNLAAVLESEKASYQERL
-1183 EREEI
+1183 EA
-1188 HKNTK
+1188 
-1193 LSIEERQK
+1193 ERVFKEARQQMDNEYH
-1201 LIALSKANQDKETR
+1201 LKAIDARKADHDSQLQLYSQMISSASST
-1215 DKVNN
+1215 
-1220 AVQNWGGIQADMN
+1220 WGGLTQIVKDAR
-1233 GTGEFFRQD
+1233 GEN
-1242 QERFSRLN
+1242 SRSFKAMFIAQQSFAIASAIISAHL
-1250 AANDL
+1250 
-1255 ADSQFAATD
+1255 AATQVAAD
-1264 LNEQNSLDG
+1264 ATIPFFGAKIAASTAMLAMGYAN
-1273 LNAQFEAGLIK
+1273 AGLI
-1284 QQDYENQKTAIIQA
+1284 A
-1298 AQDQRN
+1298 
-1304 QIAAEHAKNVQ
+1304 
-1315 DIEDKY
+1315 
-1321 QQDRLNTQI
+1321 
-1330 AFGGQMMGSLTSMFG
+1330 GQT
-1345 SMFGEQSKAYKIMFA
+1345 I
-1360 ADKAY
+1360 
-1365 AIAAAG
+1365 
-1371 IAIQQNI
+1371 
-1378 AAASKAG
+1378 AG
-1385 FPLNIPLIA
+1385 F
-1394 GAVAQ
+1394 
-1399 GASIIAN
+1399 S
-1406 IRAIKDQGFADG
+1406 DG
-1418 GYTGSGRKYE
+1418 GFTGSGGKYQ
-1428 PAGIVHKGEVV
+1428 PAGIVHKGEIV

-1458 KSANPEAFINN
+1458 KSANPEAFLNN
-1469 HAINNTSAENVFNR
+1469 
-1483 SFLSSKAFNDN
+1483 
-1494 QNISNIFNRPTRENQ
+1494 
-1509 IIVNAFKPSKDAA
+1509 
-1522 SRSEDVQ
+1522 
-1529 SITNQ
+1529 
-1534 YAGNNTSFSE
+1534 
-1544 VLDKSI
+1544 
-1550 QSSKSFN
+1550 N
-1557 ASKSII
+1557 AS
-1563 SSLSNSKVLNS
+1563 
-1574 NVSNSTVQNAEKELL
+1574 
-1589 KEVSIFKDNGFADG
+1589 ADS
-1603 GYTGKGKKY
+1603 
-1612 EIAGAVHKGEI
+1612 V
-1623 VWSQDDIKKW
+1623 
-1633 GGVDKVEQMRRA
+1633 MRRA
-1645 TSPESFVSNYAQNHT
+1645 MMSSNAFIESQKHSD
-1660 TFESILNRANQ
+1660 
-1671 SSRIFNQS
+1671 IFNQP
-1679 KEISNIFNKSVQDD
+1679 VQDT

-1699 NGNVPTSATSDL
+1699 NRDIPKLASSANSDL
-1711 YHDGKVYFSS
+1711 FHDGKVYFSS

-1754 PSTPTINFKIE
+1754 PASPTINFKIE

-1778 QLDEQTVRIIVT
+1778 QLDEQTVRIIVK

-1798 RKVPKLVSDQI
+1798 RTVPKLVSDQI

-1829 RT
+1829 R

>member
-1 MAQES
+1 
-6 RLVVVIDSQNAERN
+6 
-20 ARNLGNE
+20 
-27 LVSIERK
+27 
-34 GEFASKSMDS
+34 
-44 LSVATRALA
+44 
-53 GHMAGLVTV
+53 
-62 GAAISKMDTYT
+62 
-73 GLQNRLKL
+73 
-81 VTNNQ
+81 
-86 AELNKATEDTFQIA
+86 
-100 QKTYSAWD
+100 
-108 SVLQVYQRFSD
+108 VLQVYQRFSD

-205 KITSQEIVKALRN
+205 KITSQEIVKALKN

-398 AQSAS
+398 AQSAAS
-403 SARLSAALTAQS
+403 SRLSAALTAQS

-550 SSGRFSQTQID
+550 SSGRFSQNQID

-588 ATSGQHVEVTA
+588 ATSRQHVEVTA

-668 SKFNSTAKVP
+668 SKFNSTAKIP
-678 VDNIKKLQEYAIKTD
+678 AENIKGLQDHATKTD

-718 QHQTVLGAQQ
+718 QHQTVLAAQQ

-743 LNKLRDNANKDNLK
+743 LNKLRDNANKDILK

-797 GQEYAIFE
+797 SQEAAIFE

-812 EVKDLQESIS
+812 EAKDLQESIT
-822 ESTRKQTKEVEK
+822 ESSRKQTKESEK
-834 QTKEAAKQAVLLA
+834 KLKITQAELEVAKRSAALIESSGLGKYAESKGIPSSVIAGLLA
-847 GNDEKSRNMLR
+847 QESQGIREAKSHTGAIGYFQTTSGYRKQNNMSVADSYDLEKSGKIVIDNIAK
-858 VYLAF
+858 VYEKTGDLAQAILSH
-863 RNAGLGDKQARVMTA
+863 NAGEGGARQFTKTGKVKGSA
-878 QVGRETDF
+878 E
-886 RNEAMFGSHKDANN
+886 RNKEVSQ
-900 GYTNTGFLSWQKSRS
+900 Y
-915 TKLMQSLQGQGVLD
+915 
-929 KNGKIQQTQDALDA
+929 
-943 MAKHAVQEAM
+943 
-953 TDKSYSKSKAALL
+953 
-966 NDDLDYRSLERIVA
+966 VA
-980 KNLVGWD
+980 KVSRYSDIIAGGVGKGGLS
-987 YDGKKLGKAKASQHL
+987 DGDSDRAYGKQ
-1002 AKQDSYYNQLSKI
+1002 I
-1015 LGDNP
+1015 
-1020 EAVSK
+1020 
-1025 AIGDLSKLED
+1025 
-1035 EAYKAR
+1035 KAR
-1041 AKTLEEVKQ
+1041 LELVKQ
-1050 LQATYD
+1050 GLNLQEQYEEEQAKRTK
-1056 SETVAR
+1056 AR
-1062 SKKREEEINKAT
+1062 NEEINLAQQT
-1074 ILGQSNLIP
+1074 GQTALIP
-1083 KINERYDAEDKL
+1083 KIKERYKAQDELAKL
-1095 AQKQFDFEVNG
+1095 QQDFEVNG
-1106 YKWTEEQKLD
+1106 YKWTEKQKLE

-1140 LDGLKLQKQQELGLL
+1140 LGGLELQKQQELGLL

-1166 RLSLL
+1166 EQFMLGEMERIKKRYALEYDEISKITDLEERRRKMSAFQADFIRNGVGNPTIDQYDTSSQFL
-1171 SETQAMQERYRL
+1171 KSTNYTKPKQTNMQVLDEDYAQTYQKLKDNLAAVLESEKASYQERL
-1183 EREEI
+1183 EA
-1188 HKNTK
+1188 
-1193 LSIEERQK
+1193 ERVFKEARQQMDNEYH
-1201 LIALSKANQDKETR
+1201 LKAIDARKADHDSQLQLYSQMISSASST
-1215 DKVNN
+1215 
-1220 AVQNWGGIQADMN
+1220 WGGLTQIVKDAR
-1233 GTGEFFRQD
+1233 GEN
-1242 QERFSRLN
+1242 SRSFKAMFIAQQSFAIASAIISAHL
-1250 AANDL
+1250 
-1255 ADSQFAATD
+1255 AATQVAAD
-1264 LNEQNSLDG
+1264 ATIPFFGAKIAASTAMLAMGYAN
-1273 LNAQFEAGLIK
+1273 AGLI
-1284 QQDYENQKTAIIQA
+1284 A
-1298 AQDQRN
+1298 
-1304 QIAAEHAKNVQ
+1304 
-1315 DIEDKY
+1315 
-1321 QQDRLNTQI
+1321 
-1330 AFGGQMMGSLTSMFG
+1330 GQT
-1345 SMFGEQSKAYKIMFA
+1345 I
-1360 ADKAY
+1360 
-1365 AIAAAG
+1365 
-1371 IAIQQNI
+1371 
-1378 AAASKAG
+1378 AG
-1385 FPLNIPLIA
+1385 F
-1394 GAVAQ
+1394 
-1399 GASIIAN
+1399 S
-1406 IRAIKDQGFADG
+1406 DG
-1418 GYTGSGRKYE
+1418 GFTGSGGKYQ
-1428 PAGIVHKGEVV
+1428 PAGIVHKGEIV

-1449 GVGLVENMR
+1449 GVGLVEKMR
-1458 KSANPEAFINN
+1458 KSANPEAFLNN
-1469 HAINNTSAENVFNR
+1469 
-1483 SFLSSKAFNDN
+1483 
-1494 QNISNIFNRPTRENQ
+1494 
-1509 IIVNAFKPSKDAA
+1509 
-1522 SRSEDVQ
+1522 
-1529 SITNQ
+1529 
-1534 YAGNNTSFSE
+1534 
-1544 VLDKSI
+1544 
-1550 QSSKSFN
+1550 N
-1557 ASKSII
+1557 AS
-1563 SSLSNSKVLNS
+1563 
-1574 NVSNSTVQNAEKELL
+1574 
-1589 KEVSIFKDNGFADG
+1589 ADS
-1603 GYTGKGKKY
+1603 
-1612 EIAGAVHKGEI
+1612 V
-1623 VWSQDDIKKW
+1623 
-1633 GGVDKVEQMRRA
+1633 MRRA
-1645 TSPESFVSNYAQNHT
+1645 MMSSSAFIESQKQAD
-1660 TFESILNRANQ
+1660 
-1671 SSRIFNQS
+1671 IFNQP
-1679 KEISNIFNKSVQDD
+1679 VQDT

-1699 NGNVPTSATSDL
+1699 NGSVPTAASSASSDL
-1711 YHDGKVYFSS
+1711 FHDGKVYFSS

-1741 TSRPQAEIMPSIE
+1741 TSRPKAEIMPSIE
-1754 PSTPTINFKIE
+1754 RASPTVNFKIE

-1778 QLDEQTVRIIVT
+1778 QLDEQTVRIIVK
-1790 DELDKQLP
+1790 DELDKQL
-1798 RKVPKLVSDQI
+1798 
-1809 ANPNSTISRS
+1809 
-1819 LTENTTARRN
+1819 
-1829 RT
+1829 